1 MGRDEDGGMEMTMR
15 WYVDQS
21 AAFQG
26 DGSKERPFTRIQ
38 DAANCAGPGDEVL
51 VAPGIYREYVNPV
64 HAGTPQARITYRSM
78 EKNAAVITG
87 AEELKNWE
95 KDGALWKTSVENSIF
110 GTYNP
115 YTTYVYGDW
124 YFAGKTKHTGAV
136 FLNDRMLYEAASVE
150 ACRKAERS
158 TVSWVPDESV
168 YQWYAEQTPDGGKT
182 VFWCNFQE
190 KDPNREKVEFTVRR
204 ECFMPSKTGVGY
216 ITVSGFKVD
225 KAAPTWAPPAAFQD
239 CMIGP
244 HWAKGWV
251 IEDCEISNSKCSG
264 IGLGKY
270 LDPENDHYF
279 TTKHVKSP
287 TQMERDAVCR
297 GQYHGWLKE
306 TVGSH
311 IVRRCNIHHCEQGGI
326 IGRMGGVFSL
336 IEDNHIHHIN
346 NMMELGGAEIAGIK
360 MHAAIDVVMR
370 RNHIHHCTMGIWCD
384 WEAQGTR
391 ITGNLLHDNMRPDFA
406 KQLTGGMTCQDIF
419 VEVSHGPTL
428 IDNNILLSDVSLRF
442 ATQGV
447 AMVHNLICGAFT
459 YVGEG
464 TQQRYTPYH
473 IPHRTE
479 VMGFMTF
486 LHGDNRFYNNIFIQ
500 KWPDRDF
507 VVRSDSREE
516 MEIENRKTGTM
527 VWDSY
532 PTYDAWISQFDL
544 DTDTPDMAK
553 LEPAHMGHLPVWS
566 EGNLYF
572 NGAKA
577 YRAEKNGEVDTKHP
591 VCVSAAETDGGW
603 TLQTDLYEFLKEEE
617 GLACRMIHSDI
628 LGKAFEPEERF
639 ENPDGSAITFDTDYF
654 GKHRGVDV
662 IPGPFA
668 EPFTSA
674 FVTRAQ

>member
-124 YFAGKTKHTGAV
+124 YFAGKTMHTGAV

-507 VVRSDSREE
+507 IVRSDSREE
-516 MEIENRKTGTM
+516 MEIENRKSGTM

-577 YRAEKNGEVDTKHP
+577 YRAEKNGVVDTKHP